1 MPRRKKIAK
10 TAKKKR
16 KKSAKKTAPIVEKA
30 SGEDGTSKSAIVRK
44 LIRAG
49 KDKGYLSYDEVN
61 DILPDDVV
69 SSDEIEEVITALH
82 SADIKVVESEEE
94 VERIPLAV
102 KRDQEKIKPR
112 KFVQIDDPVKM
123 YLKQMGQIPLL
134 SRNEE
139 LDLAKK
145 IKKKEKDFKEI
156 VYRIKLGRD
165 IALDAIEDALDNDYN
180 LDDVLDVEPG
190 ADPNRIEKRKRDM
203 IKRIRLS
210 SKRETIK
217 KLMNKLKVA
226 VSLTEKVSEDIMKP
240 MEEARRLKNRI
251 DKLKKGRSK
260 KELKTLKPQLR
271 KLLKNLGRSADQIVE
286 DVEDLKDISSDYIRA
301 KKELVAANLRLVV
314 SIAKKYTNRGLS
326 FLDLIQEGNMGLMKA
341 VDKFEYER
349 GYKFS
354 TYATWWIRQAITRSI
369 ADQSRTIRIPV
380 HMTETINKLVRV
392 SRSLVQENG
401 REPTPEEIASAMKI
415 PVEKVR
421 GIIKIAQHPI
431 SLETPIGDEGDT
443 SFGDFIEDKSSVSP
457 ANATAYAML
466 KEQMDDVLE
475 TLTERER
482 KVLTLR
488 FGIGDGYPRT
498 LEEVGKIFNV
508 TRERVRQIEAKAL
521 KKLRH
526 PIRAKKL
533 KNFLD
538 MGFSE

>member
-1 MPRRKKIAK
+1 MNA
-10 TAKKKR
+10 
-16 KKSAKKTAPIVEKA
+16 
-30 SGEDGTSKSAIVRK
+30 SKSAIVRK
-44 LIRAG
+44 LIKTG
-49 KDKGYLSYDEVN
+49 KDKGFLSYDEVN
-61 DILPDDVV
+61 DVLPDDVV
-69 SSDEIEEVITALH
+69 SSEEIDDVIATIQA
-82 SADIKVVESEEE
+82 ANVKVVESEEE
-94 VERIPLAV
+94 LEKIPLAI
-102 KRDQEKIKPR
+102 KRDQKKVSVR

-123 YLKQMGQIPLL
+123 YLKQMGQISLL
-134 SRNEE
+134 TRNEE
-139 LDLAKK
+139 LELAMR
-145 IKKKEKDFKEI
+145 IKSKEKDYKEMI
-156 VYRIKLGRD
+156 FGIRLGREQVID
-165 IALDAIEDALDNDYN
+165 EIEDAIDNEYN
-180 LDDVLDVEPG
+180 LDDVLDIQPG
-190 ADPNRIEKRKRDM
+190 ADQEGIRKRRKNL

-210 SKRETIK
+210 KKQDTLL
-217 KLMNKLKVA
+217 KLMRKLKVTI
-226 VSLTEKVSEDIMKP
+226 SLIERVSEDIAP
-240 MEEARRLKNRI
+240 VLDEARRVKNKLEKLKNTR
-251 DKLKKGRSK
+251 KK
-260 KELKTLKPQLR
+260 KELKKTQNKLR
-271 KLLKNLGRSADQIVE
+271 SLICKTGRPASEAVNDSNELNRIE
-286 DVEDLKDISSDYIRA
+286 MEYIKA

-380 HMTETINKLVRV
+380 HMTETINKLVRI
-392 SRSLVQENG
+392 SRTLVQENG
-401 REPTPEEIASAMKI
+401 REPTPEEIASTMKI
-415 PVEKVR
+415 SVEKVR

-466 KEQMDDVLE
+466 KEQMDEVLE
-475 TLTERER
+475 TLTEREQ

-498 LEEVGKIFNV
+498 LEEVGKIFHV

-538 MGFSE
+538 MEFS